1 MRHPDGLTAVLDA
14 NVLYP
19 QWLRD
24 VMLTLAAM
32 GHYDPVWSEQIL
44 DEMRRNVLR
53 DHPSIDPE
61 RFDEVTIAALRRAF
75 PDASTDVPPGLVEQM
90 DNALEDRHVLATAV
104 AADADLVVTINTA
117 DFRSPRFVDSS
128 QIAIETPDEFLRTVL
143 TDHPELM
150 TDALSHLATNRHG
163 VDSIDDVLTQLHRHQ
178 ALHPFVRLARDVL
191 I

>member
-1 MRHPDGLTAVLDA
+1 MSHPDGLTAVLDA

-44 DEMRRNVLR
+44 DEMRRNVLH

-61 RFDEVTIAALRRAF
+61 RFDQVTITALRRAF
-75 PDASTDVPPGLVEQM
+75 PDALTDVPAGLIEQM
-90 DNALEDRHVLATAV
+90 DNAPEDRHVLAAAV
-104 AADADLVVTINTA
+104 TADADLVVTINTA

-128 QIAIETPDEFLRTVL
+128 QIAIETPDVFLRTVL

-150 TDALSHLATNRHG
+150 TDALSHLATHRHG

-178 ALHPFVRLARDVL
+178 ALHPFVSLARDVL
-191 I
+191 S